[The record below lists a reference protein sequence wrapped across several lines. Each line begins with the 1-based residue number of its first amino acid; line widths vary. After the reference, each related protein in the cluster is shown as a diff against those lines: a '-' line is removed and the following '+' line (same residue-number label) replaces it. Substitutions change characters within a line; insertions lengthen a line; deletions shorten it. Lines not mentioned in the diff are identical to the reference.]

1 MRFVKLLAIAG
12 FSIGCITALPDE
24 DIPPPPPPQT
34 EDIAE
39 QKPEPKYG
47 PRRVRMRCEWG
58 CPAMMPYVNIM
69 PVFQVVDAVDTTDSL
84 PDVVTPTDADVG
96 VTSPGSCGDAYEF
109 STCCGND
116 VCEASESAFFCPGDC
131 S

>member
-34 EDIAE
+34 EDISE
-39 QKPEPKYG
+39 PKPELKYG

-69 PVFQVVDAVDTTDSL
+69 PVFQVVDIIEVADTQ
-84 PDVVTPTDADVG
+84 PDVVAPVDVG
-96 VTSPGSCGDAYEF
+96 VTAPETCGDVYSFAI
-109 STCCGND
+109 CCGND

-131 S
+131 Y